1 MADDLKVLG
10 YDVGGTKVAVCVAD
24 ARGNILA
31 HDRVPSG
38 AVRDYTEVL
47 PEMIETGQKV
57 VAAAGLEMSDIRA
70 CGICAPG
77 PLDIPGGRMRKSPN
91 LAWDDVPIRDD
102 IGSNLG
108 LSTFMDNDAN
118 AGVLAEWFFGCARG
132 CKDVIYLTMSTGIGG
147 GVVTGGRLMQ
157 GATGIGAEL
166 GHVILDVDG
175 PMCGCGMQGCLEGVC
190 GGRNVALRLQA
201 LLRDRPDHA
210 MMKLEEVDGDLHKL
224 GYPALRAG
232 VRAGIPM
239 ALRLWEEICRN
250 LAQGIGLYMMV
261 FNPEMVVLGTVAW
274 YSGDLMMV
282 PVRHYLP
289 QFAWKEMRQA
299 CRLEITALGDKI
311 GEMAGASV
319 ALYGLYEKGD
329 WDAPNVQ

>member
-1 MADDLKVLG
+1 MPDDIKVLG

-24 ARGNILA
+24 GNGNILA

-38 AVRDYTEVL
+38 ATRAYDEVL
-47 PEMIETGQKV
+47 PEMIEVGRRV
-57 VAAAGLEMSDIRA
+57 VAAAGLELNDIRA

-77 PLDIPGGRMRKSPN
+77 PLDIEGGRMRKSPN

-102 IGSNLG
+102 IGGRLG
-108 LSTFMDNDAN
+108 LPAFMDNDAN

-132 CKDVIYLTMSTGIGG
+132 CRDVIYLTMSTGIGG

-166 GHVILDVDG
+166 GHAILALDG
-175 PMCGCGMQGCLEGVC
+175 PMCGCGMQGCLEGFC
-190 GGRNVALRLQA
+190 GGRNVALRLRG

-210 MMKLEEVDGDLHKL
+210 MMKLDEVKGDLDNL

-232 VRAGIPM
+232 VRAGIPL
-239 ALRLWEEICRN
+239 ALSLWDEICLR

-261 FNPEMVVLGTVAW
+261 FNPEMIVLGTVAW
-274 YSGDLMMV
+274 YSDDLMMV

-289 QFAWKEMRQA
+289 RFAWKEMRAA
-299 CRLEITALGDKI
+299 CRVEITALGDKI
-311 GEMAGASV
+311 GELAGASV
-319 ALYGLYEKGD
+319 ALYGLYERGE
-329 WDAPNVQ
+329 WEAPGAA